1 LSPGHPEI
9 SCFATPSDVAVLL
22 AFLRDFLSGFF
33 KKLMREICAI
43 FPQLQFTPRCGAC
56 AVFEKNGILNTNF
69 SFVLSEC
76 LMATFVVR
84 VQLQGA
90 PTAAEQRVLNESM
103 RHAAYKQTMDGSRS
117 VQLPEAMYIKMS
129 TALSCELV
137 RDEVKK
143 IVKQTYPGNQF
154 ALMVVEIKNWAS
166 YGLKSV
172 E

>member
-1 LSPGHPEI
+1 
-9 SCFATPSDVAVLL
+9 
-22 AFLRDFLSGFF
+22 
-33 KKLMREICAI
+33 
-43 FPQLQFTPRCGAC
+43 
-56 AVFEKNGILNTNF
+56 
-69 SFVLSEC
+69 
-76 LMATFVVR
+76 MATFVVR